1 MARKTQFSFLMTET
15 SWSYRFVLW
24 FFIIVKKVFF
34 RDVIIRGSHKIPKN
48 GSIIFVAAP
57 HCNQFVDPIILI
69 SSSTRSIGFLMAA
82 VSLKRKI
89 VGFFGRMLDSIP
101 VDRAQDYAKKCSG
114 NISLS
119 SINEN
124 NLTLIGEGTFFLSE
138 IASQKQKFSN
148 QAAIMIS
155 YQKENFCAPIDII
168 LNDTEIILK
177 KPFDQKINI
186 ALKSEKFSFSVVPLI
201 DQSSLYTSVF
211 ERLSKNNCIGI
222 FPEGGSHDRAE
233 MLPLK
238 AGVSVMT
245 LGYLS
250 LYPEADLKII
260 PCGLNYFNAHKFR
273 SRAVIEFGDP
283 LDVPSDLVADF
294 KLGDEKKRLAI
305 EKHLKSL
312 ADALKTVTVNVPDL
326 ETLQIIQ
333 AARRLY
339 RPEETHKKPDLQI
352 ELNRR
357 FVKGYI
363 KYRDD
368 PRIIQLR
375 KSIADYNNLLLAFGI
390 KDHQVKNTQIDAITL
405 ILQLSFHLSVLIV
418 FGLISLPG
426 FVVNSPALYLIG
438 RISKRKAA
446 AAKKASSVKI
456 HGKDVISTWKLLVA
470 LVLLPLLY
478 GFYSIIIIWFSSAL
492 KSETII
498 NLTVTFILIFNTLV
512 IVSYGTIRLSEMVYA
527 SYNSIKPLILTI
539 LNPERYMILRQ
550 VRSTLHEQINLVVDE
565 LGPTVVDDF
574 DRNRIIKSPNYS
586 NPGRYSPVLSY
597 DFINAQD
604 MNYSMSSLSV
614 DFGSGRASPIFDTN
628 METIETM
635 LNQCKELLKKRKLE

>member
-1 MARKTQFSFLMTET
+1 MTNS

-24 FFIIVKKVFF
+24 FFILIKKVFF

-69 SSSTRSIGFLMAA
+69 SSSPRPIGFLMAA
-82 VSLKRKI
+82 ISLKRKI
-89 VGFFGRMLDSIP
+89 VGFFGRMLNCIP

-114 NISLS
+114 SISLS
-119 SINEN
+119 SIDEKN
-124 NLTLIGEGTFFLSE
+124 NLMLVGEDTLFLSE
-138 IASQKQKFSN
+138 VASLKQKFN
-148 QAAIMIS
+148 KQAAIMIS
-155 YQKENFCAPIDII
+155 FQKENFCAPIDNI

-177 KPFDQKINI
+177 KPFEHKINVI
-186 ALKSEKFSFSVVPLI
+186 LRSEKFSFSVVPLI

-211 ERLSKNNCIGI
+211 GRLSSNQCIGI

-250 LYPEADLKII
+250 LHPEADLKII

-312 ADALKTVTVNVPDL
+312 TDALKTVTVNVPDF

-368 PRIIQLR
+368 PRIMQLR
-375 KSIADYNNLLLAFGI
+375 RSIIDYNNLLLTFGI

-405 ILQLSFHLSVLIV
+405 FLQLSFHLSILLV

-426 FVVNSPALYLIG
+426 FVINSPALYLIG

-478 GFYSIIIIWFSSAL
+478 GFYSMVILWFLPGLES
-492 KSETII
+492 KSIM
-498 NLTVTFILIFNTLV
+498 TFTAIFMLIFNSLV
-512 IVSYGTIRLSEMVYA
+512 LVSFATVRLSEMVYA

-539 LNPERYMILRQ
+539 LNPERYLILRQ
-550 VRSTLHEQINLVVDE
+550 VRSTLHEQLNLVVDE
-565 LGPTVVDDF
+565 LGPSVLDDF
-574 DRNRIIKSPNYS
+574 DRNRIIKSPKYS
-586 NPGRYSPVLSY
+586 TNERYSPLLFCDSL
-597 DFINAQD
+597 NAQD
-604 MNYSMSSLSV
+604 ASYSISSLPV

-635 LNQCKELLKKRKLE
+635 LTQCKELLKKRKLE